1 MMKRL
6 KKVFI
11 MVMSLTV
18 FLSLAYTQVCAYGY
32 KVTLYTGNQGTI
44 NGENEMNIDVSKGQM
59 VSLDLSKIEL
69 PQDSKYY
76 VKGIRLSGHDSVD
89 NLDPTTFVVNS
100 DLDYV
105 VVYGVK
111 GNQVAYTIRYVDE
124 NGNQLSED
132 MVLYGNVGDK
142 PVVAYKYIDNYVP
155 QAYALTKTLVEN
167 EKENI
172 FTFTYKPG
180 ETGEVIENTNVVTT
194 VISTTPSINT
204 NGNQGNNGTGNT
216 TSGTQNNDGNTTTSE
231 DEDVPQG
238 VVDLDDEDTPK
249 SNISVNNEKN
259 SSAPIYVGIAISLAA
274 IVGIIVAFMAIRK
287 RRI

>member
-6 KKVFI
+6 KKLFI
-11 MVMSLTV
+11 MMMSLTV

-44 NGENEMNIDVSKGQM
+44 NSQNEMSINVSKGQM
-59 VSLDLSKIEL
+59 VSLDLSQIEL

-89 NLDPTTFVVNS
+89 NLDPATFVVNG

-111 GNQVAYTIRYVDE
+111 GNQVSYTIRYVDE
-124 NGNQLSED
+124 NGKQLSED
-132 MVLYGNVGDK
+132 TVLYGNVGDK
-142 PVVAYKYIDNYVP
+142 PVVAYKYIDSYIP
-155 QAYALTKTLVEN
+155 QSYALTKTLVEN
-167 EKENI
+167 EKENV

-180 ETGEVIENTNVVTT
+180 ETGEIIENTNIVTT
-194 VISTTPSINT
+194 VISTTPST
-204 NGNQGNNGTGNT
+204 NANQGNNGTGNAT
-216 TSGTQNNDGNTTTSE
+216 GVTQNNDGDTTTAG

-238 VVDLDDEDTPK
+238 LVDLDDEDTP
-249 SNISVNNEKN
+249 
-259 SSAPIYVGIAISLAA
+259 
-274 IVGIIVAFMAIRK
+274 
-287 RRI
+287 

>member
-1 MMKRL
+1 MMKRF

-259 SSAPIYVGIAISLAA
+259 SSTPIYAGVAISLAA

>member
-6 KKVFI
+6 KKLFI
-11 MVMSLTV
+11 MMMSLTV

-44 NGENEMNIDVSKGQM
+44 NSQNEMSINVSKGQM
-59 VSLDLSKIEL
+59 VSLDLSQIEL

-89 NLDPTTFVVNS
+89 NLDPATFVVNG

-124 NGNQLSED
+124 NGKQLSED
-132 MVLYGNVGDK
+132 TVLYGNVGDK
-142 PVVAYKYIDNYVP
+142 PVVAYKYIDSYIP
-155 QAYALTKTLVEN
+155 QSYALTKTLVEN
-167 EKENI
+167 EKENV

-180 ETGEVIENTNVVTT
+180 ETGEIIENTNIVTT
-194 VISTTPSINT
+194 VISTTPST
-204 NGNQGNNGTGNT
+204 NANQGNNGTGNAT
-216 TSGTQNNDGNTTTSE
+216 GVTQNNDGDTTTAG

-238 VVDLDDEDTPK
+238 LVDLDDEDTPK
-249 SNISVNNEKN
+249 SNISVNNKKN
-259 SSAPIYVGIAISLAA
+259 SSTPIYAGIAISLAA
-274 IVGIIVAFMAIRK
+274 IVGIIVAFMTIRK
-287 RRI
+287 KRV

>member
-6 KKVFI
+6 KKLFI
-11 MVMSLTV
+11 MMMSLTV

-44 NGENEMNIDVSKGQM
+44 NSQNEMSINVSKGQM
-59 VSLDLSKIEL
+59 VSLDLSQIEL

-89 NLDPTTFVVNS
+89 NLDPATFVVNG

-124 NGNQLSED
+124 NGKQLSED
-132 MVLYGNVGDK
+132 TVLYGNVGDK
-142 PVVAYKYIDNYVP
+142 PVVAYKYIDSYIP
-155 QAYALTKTLVEN
+155 QAYALTKTLVEK
-167 EKENI
+167 EKENV

-180 ETGEVIENTNVVTT
+180 ETGEIIENTNVVTT
-194 VISTTPSINT
+194 VISTTPST
-204 NGNQGNNGTGNT
+204 NANQGNNGTGNAT
-216 TSGTQNNDGNTTTSE
+216 GGTQNNDGDTTTAG

-238 VVDLDDEDTPK
+238 LVDLDDEDTPK

-259 SSAPIYVGIAISLAA
+259 SSTPIYAGIAISLAA
-274 IVGIIVAFMAIRK
+274 IVGIIVAFMTIRK
-287 RRI
+287 KRV

>member
-6 KKVFI
+6 KKLFI
-11 MVMSLTV
+11 MMMSLTV

-44 NGENEMNIDVSKGQM
+44 NSQNEMSINVSKGQM
-59 VSLDLSKIEL
+59 VSLDLSQIEL

-89 NLDPTTFVVNS
+89 NLDPATFVVNG

-124 NGNQLSED
+124 NGKQLSED
-132 MVLYGNVGDK
+132 IVLYGNVGDK
-142 PVVAYKYIDNYVP
+142 PVVAYKYIDSYIP

-167 EKENI
+167 EKENV

-180 ETGEVIENTNVVTT
+180 ETGEIIENTNIVTT
-194 VISTTPSINT
+194 VISTTPST
-204 NGNQGNNGTGNT
+204 NANQGNNGTGNAT
-216 TSGTQNNDGNTTTSE
+216 GGTQNNDGDTTTAG

-238 VVDLDDEDTPK
+238 LVDLDDEDTPK

-259 SSAPIYVGIAISLAA
+259 NSTPIYAGIAISLAA
-274 IVGIIVAFMAIRK
+274 IVGIIVAFMTIRK
-287 RRI
+287 KRV

>member
-6 KKVFI
+6 KKLFI
-11 MVMSLTV
+11 MMMSLTV

-44 NGENEMNIDVSKGQM
+44 NSQNKTSINVSKGQM
-59 VSLDLSKIEL
+59 VSLDLSQIEL

-89 NLDPTTFVVNS
+89 NLDPATFVVNG

-124 NGNQLSED
+124 NGKQLSED
-132 MVLYGNVGDK
+132 TILYGNVGDK
-142 PVVAYKYIDNYVP
+142 PVVAYKYIDSYIP

-167 EKENI
+167 EKENV

-180 ETGEVIENTNVVTT
+180 ETGEIIENTNIVTT
-194 VISTTPSINT
+194 VISTTPST
-204 NGNQGNNGTGNT
+204 NANQGNNGTGNAT
-216 TSGTQNNDGNTTTSE
+216 GGTQNNDGDTTTAG

-238 VVDLDDEDTPK
+238 LVDLDDEDTPK
-249 SNISVNNEKN
+249 SNISVNNKKN
-259 SSAPIYVGIAISLAA
+259 SSTPIYAGIAISLAA
-274 IVGIIVAFMAIRK
+274 IVGIIVAFMTIRK
-287 RRI
+287 KRV

>member
-1 MMKRL
+1 MMMRL
-6 KKVFI
+6 KKLFI
-11 MVMSLTV
+11 MMMSLTV

-44 NGENEMNIDVSKGQM
+44 NSQNEMSINVSKGQM
-59 VSLDLSKIEL
+59 VSLDLSQIEL

-89 NLDPTTFVVNS
+89 NLDPATFVVNG

-111 GNQVAYTIRYVDE
+111 GNQISYTIRYVDE
-124 NGNQLSED
+124 NGKQLSED
-132 MVLYGNVGDK
+132 TVLYGNVGDK
-142 PVVAYKYIDNYVP
+142 PVVAYKYIDSYIP
-155 QAYALTKTLVEN
+155 QSYALTKTLVEN
-167 EKENI
+167 EKENV

-180 ETGEVIENTNVVTT
+180 ETGEIIENTNIVTT
-194 VISTTPSINT
+194 VISTTPST
-204 NGNQGNNGTGNT
+204 NANQGNNGTGNAT
-216 TSGTQNNDGNTTTSE
+216 GVTQNNDGDTTTAG

-238 VVDLDDEDTPK
+238 LVDLDDEDTPK

-259 SSAPIYVGIAISLAA
+259 NSTPIYAGIAISLAA
-274 IVGIIVAFMAIRK
+274 IVGIIVAFMTIRK
-287 RRI
+287 KRV

>member
-6 KKVFI
+6 KKLFI
-11 MVMSLTV
+11 MMMSLTV

-44 NGENEMNIDVSKGQM
+44 NSQNEMSINVSKGQM
-59 VSLDLSKIEL
+59 VSLDLSQIEL

-89 NLDPTTFVVNS
+89 NLDPATFVVNG

-111 GNQVAYTIRYVDE
+111 GNQVSYTIRYVDE
-124 NGNQLSED
+124 NGKQLSED
-132 MVLYGNVGDK
+132 TVLYGNVGDK
-142 PVVAYKYIDNYVP
+142 PVVAYKYIDSYIP

-167 EKENI
+167 EKENV

-180 ETGEVIENTNVVTT
+180 ETGEIIENTNIVTT
-194 VISTTPSINT
+194 VISTTPST
-204 NGNQGNNGTGNT
+204 NANQGNNGTGNAT
-216 TSGTQNNDGNTTTSE
+216 GVTQNNDGDTTTAG

-238 VVDLDDEDTPK
+238 LVDLDDEDTPK
-249 SNISVNNEKN
+249 SNISVNNKKN
-259 SSAPIYVGIAISLAA
+259 SSTPIYAGIAISLAA
-274 IVGIIVAFMAIRK
+274 IVGIIVAFMTIRK
-287 RRI
+287 KRV

>member
-6 KKVFI
+6 KKLFI
-11 MVMSLTV
+11 MMMSLTI

-44 NGENEMNIDVSKGQM
+44 NSQNKTSINVSKGQM
-59 VSLDLSKIEL
+59 VSLDLSQIEL

-89 NLDPTTFVVNS
+89 NLDPATFVVNG

-124 NGNQLSED
+124 NGKQLSED
-132 MVLYGNVGDK
+132 TVLYGNVGDK
-142 PVVAYKYIDNYVP
+142 PVVAYKYIDSYIP

-167 EKENI
+167 EKENV

-180 ETGEVIENTNVVTT
+180 ETGEIIENTNIVTT
-194 VISTTPSINT
+194 VISTTPST
-204 NGNQGNNGTGNT
+204 NANQGNNGTGNAT
-216 TSGTQNNDGNTTTSE
+216 GGTQNNDGDTTTAG

-238 VVDLDDEDTPK
+238 LVDLDDEDTPK
-249 SNISVNNEKN
+249 SNISVNNKKN
-259 SSAPIYVGIAISLAA
+259 SSTPIYAGIAISLAA
-274 IVGIIVAFMAIRK
+274 IVGIIVAFMTIRK
-287 RRI
+287 KRV

>member
-6 KKVFI
+6 KKLFI
-11 MVMSLTV
+11 MMMSLTV

-44 NGENEMNIDVSKGQM
+44 NSQNEMSINVSKGQM
-59 VSLDLSKIEL
+59 VSLDLSQIEL

-89 NLDPTTFVVNS
+89 NLDPATFVVNG

-124 NGNQLSED
+124 NGKQLSED
-132 MVLYGNVGDK
+132 SVLYGNVGDK
-142 PVVAYKYIDNYVP
+142 PVVAYKYIDSYIP

-167 EKENI
+167 EKENV
-172 FTFTYKPG
+172 FTFIYKPG
-180 ETGEVIENTNVVTT
+180 ETGEIIENTNIVTT
-194 VISTTPSINT
+194 VISTTPST
-204 NGNQGNNGTGNT
+204 NANQGNNGTGNAT
-216 TSGTQNNDGNTTTSE
+216 GGTQNNDGDTTTAG

-238 VVDLDDEDTPK
+238 LVDLDDEDTPK

-259 SSAPIYVGIAISLAA
+259 SSTPIYAGIAISLAA
-274 IVGIIVAFMAIRK
+274 IVGIIVAFMTIRK
-287 RRI
+287 KRV

>member
-1 MMKRL
+1 MMMRL
-6 KKVFI
+6 KKLFI
-11 MVMSLTV
+11 MMMSLTV

-44 NGENEMNIDVSKGQM
+44 NSQNEMSINVSKGQM
-59 VSLDLSKIEL
+59 VSLDLSQIEL

-89 NLDPTTFVVNS
+89 NLDPATFVVNG

-111 GNQVAYTIRYVDE
+111 GNQISYTIRYVDE
-124 NGNQLSED
+124 NGKQLSED
-132 MVLYGNVGDK
+132 TVLYGNVGDK
-142 PVVAYKYIDNYVP
+142 PVVAYKYIDRYIP
-155 QAYALTKTLVEN
+155 QSYALTKTLVEN
-167 EKENI
+167 EKENV

-180 ETGEVIENTNVVTT
+180 ETGEIIENTNIVTT
-194 VISTTPSINT
+194 VISTTPST
-204 NGNQGNNGTGNT
+204 NANQGNNGTGNAT
-216 TSGTQNNDGNTTTSE
+216 GVTQNNDGDTTTAG

-238 VVDLDDEDTPK
+238 LVDLDDEDTPK

-259 SSAPIYVGIAISLAA
+259 SSTPIYAGIAISLAA
-274 IVGIIVAFMAIRK
+274 IVGIIVAFMTIRK
-287 RRI
+287 KRV

>member
-6 KKVFI
+6 KKLFI
-11 MVMSLTV
+11 MMMSLTV

-44 NGENEMNIDVSKGQM
+44 NSQNEMSINVSKGQM
-59 VSLDLSKIEL
+59 VSLDLSQIEL

-89 NLDPTTFVVNS
+89 NLDPATFVVNG

-124 NGNQLSED
+124 NGKQLSED
-132 MVLYGNVGDK
+132 TVLYGNVGDK
-142 PVVAYKYIDNYVP
+142 PVVAYKYIDSYIP

-167 EKENI
+167 EKEKV

-180 ETGEVIENTNVVTT
+180 ETGEIIENTNVVTT
-194 VISTTPSINT
+194 VISTTPST
-204 NGNQGNNGTGNT
+204 NANQGNNGTGNAT
-216 TSGTQNNDGNTTTSE
+216 GRTQNNDGDTTTAG

-238 VVDLDDEDTPK
+238 LVDLDDEDTPK

-259 SSAPIYVGIAISLAA
+259 SSTPIYAGIAISLAA
-274 IVGIIVAFMAIRK
+274 IVGIIVAFMTIRK
-287 RRI
+287 KRV

>member
-6 KKVFI
+6 KKLFI
-11 MVMSLTV
+11 MMMSLTV

-44 NGENEMNIDVSKGQM
+44 NSQNEMSINVSKGQM
-59 VSLDLSKIEL
+59 VSLDLSQIEL

-89 NLDPTTFVVNS
+89 NLDPATFVVNG
-100 DLDYV
+100 DLDCV

-111 GNQVAYTIRYVDE
+111 GNQVSYTIRYVDE
-124 NGNQLSED
+124 NGKQLSED
-132 MVLYGNVGDK
+132 TVLYGNVGDK
-142 PVVAYKYIDNYVP
+142 PVVAYKYIDSYIP
-155 QAYALTKTLVEN
+155 QSYALTKTLVKN
-167 EKENI
+167 EKENV

-180 ETGEVIENTNVVTT
+180 ETGEIIENTNIVTT
-194 VISTTPSINT
+194 VISTTPST
-204 NGNQGNNGTGNT
+204 NANQGNNGTGNAT
-216 TSGTQNNDGNTTTSE
+216 GVTQNNDGDTTTAG

-238 VVDLDDEDTPK
+238 LVDLDDEDTPK

-259 SSAPIYVGIAISLAA
+259 SSTPIYAGIAISLAA
-274 IVGIIVAFMAIRK
+274 IVGIIVAFMTIRK
-287 RRI
+287 KRV

>member
-1 MMKRL
+1 MMMRL
-6 KKVFI
+6 KKLFI
-11 MVMSLTV
+11 MMMSLTV

-44 NGENEMNIDVSKGQM
+44 NSQNEMSINVSKGQM
-59 VSLDLSKIEL
+59 VSLDLSQIEL

-89 NLDPTTFVVNS
+89 NLDPATFVVNG

-124 NGNQLSED
+124 NGKQLSED
-132 MVLYGNVGDK
+132 TVLYGNVGDK
-142 PVVAYKYIDNYVP
+142 PVVAYKYIDSYIP
-155 QAYALTKTLVEN
+155 QSYALTKTLVEN
-167 EKENI
+167 EKENV
-172 FTFTYKPG
+172 FTFTYKRG
-180 ETGEVIENTNVVTT
+180 ETGEIIENTNIVTT
-194 VISTTPSINT
+194 VISTTPST
-204 NGNQGNNGTGNT
+204 NANQGNNGTGNAT
-216 TSGTQNNDGNTTTSE
+216 GVTQNNDGDTATAG

-238 VVDLDDEDTPK
+238 LVDLDDEDTPK

-259 SSAPIYVGIAISLAA
+259 SSTPIYAGIAISLAA
-274 IVGIIVAFMAIRK
+274 IVGIIVAFMTIRK
-287 RRI
+287 KRV

>member
-1 MMKRL
+1 MMMRL
-6 KKVFI
+6 KKLFI
-11 MVMSLTV
+11 MMMSLTV

-44 NGENEMNIDVSKGQM
+44 NSQNEMSINVSKGQM
-59 VSLDLSKIEL
+59 VSLDLSQIEL

-89 NLDPTTFVVNS
+89 NLDPATFVVNG

-124 NGNQLSED
+124 NGKQLSED
-132 MVLYGNVGDK
+132 TVLYGNVGDK
-142 PVVAYKYIDNYVP
+142 PVVAYKYIDSYIP
-155 QAYALTKTLVEN
+155 QSYALTKTLVEN
-167 EKENI
+167 EKENV
-172 FTFTYKPG
+172 FTFTYKSG
-180 ETGEVIENTNVVTT
+180 ETGEIIENTNIVTT
-194 VISTTPSINT
+194 VISTTPST
-204 NGNQGNNGTGNT
+204 NANQGNNGTGNAT
-216 TSGTQNNDGNTTTSE
+216 GVTQNNDGDTATAG

-238 VVDLDDEDTPK
+238 LVDLDDEDTPK

-259 SSAPIYVGIAISLAA
+259 SSTPIYAGIAISLAA
-274 IVGIIVAFMAIRK
+274 IVGIIVAFMTIRK
-287 RRI
+287 KRV

>member
-6 KKVFI
+6 KKLFI
-11 MVMSLTV
+11 MMMSLTI

-44 NGENEMNIDVSKGQM
+44 NSQNEMSINVSKGQM
-59 VSLDLSKIEL
+59 VSLDLSQIEL

-89 NLDPTTFVVNS
+89 NLDPATFVVNG

-124 NGNQLSED
+124 NGKQLSED
-132 MVLYGNVGDK
+132 TVLYGNVGDK
-142 PVVAYKYIDNYVP
+142 PVVAYKYIDSYIP

-167 EKENI
+167 EKENV

-180 ETGEVIENTNVVTT
+180 ETGEIIENTNIVTT
-194 VISTTPSINT
+194 VISTTPST
-204 NGNQGNNGTGNT
+204 NANQGNNGTGNARG
-216 TSGTQNNDGNTTTSE
+216 GTQNNDGDTTTAG

-238 VVDLDDEDTPK
+238 LVDLDDEDTPK
-249 SNISVNNEKN
+249 SNISVNNKKN
-259 SSAPIYVGIAISLAA
+259 SSTPIYAGIAISLAA
-274 IVGIIVAFMAIRK
+274 IVGIIVAFMTIRK
-287 RRI
+287 KRV

>member
-6 KKVFI
+6 KKLFI
-11 MVMSLTV
+11 MMMSLTV

-32 KVTLYTGNQGTI
+32 KVILYTGNQGTI
-44 NGENEMNIDVSKGQM
+44 NSQNEMSINVSKGQM
-59 VSLDLSKIEL
+59 VSLDLSQIEL

-89 NLDPTTFVVNS
+89 NLDPATFVVNG

-124 NGNQLSED
+124 NGKQLSED
-132 MVLYGNVGDK
+132 TVLYGNVGDK
-142 PVVAYKYIDNYVP
+142 PVVAYKYIDSYIP

-167 EKENI
+167 EKENV

-180 ETGEVIENTNVVTT
+180 ETGEIIENTNIVTT
-194 VISTTPSINT
+194 VISTTPST
-204 NGNQGNNGTGNT
+204 NANQGNNGTGNARG
-216 TSGTQNNDGNTTTSE
+216 GTQNNDGDTTTAG

-238 VVDLDDEDTPK
+238 LVDLDDEDTPK
-249 SNISVNNEKN
+249 SNISVNNKKN
-259 SSAPIYVGIAISLAA
+259 SSTPIYAGIAISLAA
-274 IVGIIVAFMAIRK
+274 IVGIIVAFMTIRK
-287 RRI
+287 KRV

>member
-6 KKVFI
+6 KKLFI
-11 MVMSLTV
+11 MMMSLTV

-44 NGENEMNIDVSKGQM
+44 NSQNEMSINVSKGQM
-59 VSLDLSKIEL
+59 VSLDLSQIEL

-89 NLDPTTFVVNS
+89 NLDPATFVVNG

-124 NGNQLSED
+124 NGKQLSED
-132 MVLYGNVGDK
+132 TVLYGNVGDK
-142 PVVAYKYIDNYVP
+142 PVVAYKYIDSYIP

-167 EKENI
+167 EKENV

-180 ETGEVIENTNVVTT
+180 ETGEIIENTNIVTT
-194 VISTTPSINT
+194 VISTTPST
-204 NGNQGNNGTGNT
+204 NANQGNNGTGNAT
-216 TSGTQNNDGNTTTSE
+216 GVTQNNDGDTTTAG

-238 VVDLDDEDTPK
+238 LVDLDDEDTPK
-249 SNISVNNEKN
+249 SNISVNNKKN
-259 SSAPIYVGIAISLAA
+259 SSTPIYAGIAISLAA
-274 IVGIIVAFMAIRK
+274 IVGIIVAFMTIRK
-287 RRI
+287 KRV

>member
-1 MMKRL
+1 MMMRL
-6 KKVFI
+6 KKLFI
-11 MVMSLTV
+11 MMMSLTV

-44 NGENEMNIDVSKGQM
+44 NSQNEMSINVSKGQM
-59 VSLDLSKIEL
+59 VSLDLSQIEL

-89 NLDPTTFVVNS
+89 NLDPATFVVNG

-124 NGNQLSED
+124 NGKQLSED
-132 MVLYGNVGDK
+132 TVLYGNVGDK
-142 PVVAYKYIDNYVP
+142 PVVAYKYIDSYIP
-155 QAYALTKTLVEN
+155 QSYALTKTLVEN
-167 EKENI
+167 EKENV

-180 ETGEVIENTNVVTT
+180 ETGEIIENTNIVTT
-194 VISTTPSINT
+194 VISTTPST
-204 NGNQGNNGTGNT
+204 NANQGNNGTGNAT
-216 TSGTQNNDGNTTTSE
+216 GVTQNNDGDTATAG

-238 VVDLDDEDTPK
+238 LVDLDDEDTPK

-259 SSAPIYVGIAISLAA
+259 SSTPIYAGIEISLAA
-274 IVGIIVAFMAIRK
+274 IVGIIVAFMTIRK
-287 RRI
+287 KRV

>member
-6 KKVFI
+6 KKLFI
-11 MVMSLTV
+11 MMMSLTV

-44 NGENEMNIDVSKGQM
+44 NSQNEMSINVSKGQM
-59 VSLDLSKIEL
+59 VSLDLSQIEL

-89 NLDPTTFVVNS
+89 NLDPATFVVNG

-111 GNQVAYTIRYVDE
+111 GNQVSYTIRY
-124 NGNQLSED
+124 
-132 MVLYGNVGDK
+132 GDK
-142 PVVAYKYIDNYVP
+142 QFVAYKYIDSYIP
-155 QAYALTKTLVEN
+155 QSYALTKTLVEN
-167 EKENI
+167 EKENV

-180 ETGEVIENTNVVTT
+180 ETGEIIENTNIVTT
-194 VISTTPSINT
+194 VISTTPST
-204 NGNQGNNGTGNT
+204 NANQGNNGTGNAT
-216 TSGTQNNDGNTTTSE
+216 GVTQNNDGDTTTAG

-238 VVDLDDEDTPK
+238 LVDLDDEDTPK

-259 SSAPIYVGIAISLAA
+259 SSTPIYAGIAISLAA
-274 IVGIIVAFMAIRK
+274 IVGIIVAFMTIRK
-287 RRI
+287 KRV

>member
-6 KKVFI
+6 KKLFI
-11 MVMSLTV
+11 MMMSLTV

-44 NGENEMNIDVSKGQM
+44 NSQNEMSINVSKGQM
-59 VSLDLSKIEL
+59 VSLDLSQIEL

-89 NLDPTTFVVNS
+89 NLDPATFVVNG

-124 NGNQLSED
+124 NGKQLSED
-132 MVLYGNVGDK
+132 TVLYGNVGDK
-142 PVVAYKYIDNYVP
+142 PVVAYKYIDSYIP

-167 EKENI
+167 EKENV
-172 FTFTYKPG
+172 FTFTYNPG
-180 ETGEVIENTNVVTT
+180 ETGEIIENTNIVTT
-194 VISTTPSINT
+194 VISTTPST
-204 NGNQGNNGTGNT
+204 SANQGNNGTGNAT
-216 TSGTQNNDGNTTTSE
+216 GGTQNNDEDMTTAG

-238 VVDLDDEDTPK
+238 LVDLDDEDTPK

-259 SSAPIYVGIAISLAA
+259 SSTPIYAGIAISLAA
-274 IVGIIVAFMAIRK
+274 IVGIIVAFKTIRK
-287 RRI
+287 KRV

>member
-6 KKVFI
+6 KKLFI
-11 MVMSLTV
+11 MMMSLTV

-44 NGENEMNIDVSKGQM
+44 NSQNEMSINVSKGQM
-59 VSLDLSKIEL
+59 VSLDLSQIEL

-89 NLDPTTFVVNS
+89 NLDPATFVVNG

-124 NGNQLSED
+124 NGKQLSED
-132 MVLYGNVGDK
+132 TVLYGNVGDK
-142 PVVAYKYIDNYVP
+142 PVVAYKYIDSYIP

-167 EKENI
+167 EKENV
-172 FTFTYKPG
+172 FTFSYKPG
-180 ETGEVIENTNVVTT
+180 ETGEIIENTNIVTT
-194 VISTTPSINT
+194 VISTTPST
-204 NGNQGNNGTGNT
+204 NANQGNNGTGNAT
-216 TSGTQNNDGNTTTSE
+216 GGTQNNDGDTTTAG

-238 VVDLDDEDTPK
+238 LVDLDDEDTPK
-249 SNISVNNEKN
+249 SNISVNNKKN
-259 SSAPIYVGIAISLAA
+259 SSTPIYAGIAISLAA
-274 IVGIIVAFMAIRK
+274 IVGIIVAFMTIRK
-287 RRI
+287 KRV

>member
-1 MMKRL
+1 MMMRL
-6 KKVFI
+6 KKLFI
-11 MVMSLTV
+11 MMMSLTV

-44 NGENEMNIDVSKGQM
+44 NSQNEMSINVSKGQM
-59 VSLDLSKIEL
+59 VSLDLSQIEL

-89 NLDPTTFVVNS
+89 NLDPATFVVNG

-124 NGNQLSED
+124 NGKQLSED
-132 MVLYGNVGDK
+132 TVLYGNVVDK
-142 PVVAYKYIDNYVP
+142 PVVAYKYIDSYIP
-155 QAYALTKTLVEN
+155 QSYALTKTLVEN
-167 EKENI
+167 EKENV

-180 ETGEVIENTNVVTT
+180 ETGEIIENTNIVTT
-194 VISTTPSINT
+194 VISTTPST
-204 NGNQGNNGTGNT
+204 NANQGNNGTGNAT
-216 TSGTQNNDGNTTTSE
+216 GVTQNNDGDTTTAG

-238 VVDLDDEDTPK
+238 LVDLDDEDTPK

-259 SSAPIYVGIAISLAA
+259 SSTPIYAGIAISLAA
-274 IVGIIVAFMAIRK
+274 IVGIIVAFMTIRK
-287 RRI
+287 KRV

>member
-6 KKVFI
+6 KWLFI
-11 MVMSLTV
+11 MMMSLTV

-44 NGENEMNIDVSKGQM
+44 NSQNEMSINVSKGQM
-59 VSLDLSKIEL
+59 VSLDLSQIEL

-89 NLDPTTFVVNS
+89 NLDPATFVVNG

-124 NGNQLSED
+124 NGKQLSED
-132 MVLYGNVGDK
+132 TVLYGNVGDK
-142 PVVAYKYIDNYVP
+142 PVVAYKYIDSYIP

-167 EKENI
+167 EKENV

-180 ETGEVIENTNVVTT
+180 ETGEIIENTNIVTT
-194 VISTTPSINT
+194 VISTTPST
-204 NGNQGNNGTGNT
+204 NANQGNNGTGNAT
-216 TSGTQNNDGNTTTSE
+216 GGTQNNDGDTTTAG

-238 VVDLDDEDTPK
+238 LVDLDDEDTPK

-259 SSAPIYVGIAISLAA
+259 NSTPIYAGIAISLAA
-274 IVGIIVAFMAIRK
+274 IVGIIVAFMTIRK
-287 RRI
+287 KRV

>member
-6 KKVFI
+6 KKLFI
-11 MVMSLTV
+11 MMMSLTV

-44 NGENEMNIDVSKGQM
+44 NSQNEMSINVSKGQM
-59 VSLDLSKIEL
+59 VSLDLSQIEL

-89 NLDPTTFVVNS
+89 NLDPATFVVNG

-124 NGNQLSED
+124 KGKQLSED
-132 MVLYGNVGDK
+132 TVLYGNVGDK
-142 PVVAYKYIDNYVP
+142 PVVAYKYIDSYIP

-167 EKENI
+167 EKENV

-180 ETGEVIENTNVVTT
+180 ETGEIIENTNIVTT
-194 VISTTPSINT
+194 VISTTPST
-204 NGNQGNNGTGNT
+204 NANQGNNGTGNAT
-216 TSGTQNNDGNTTTSE
+216 GGTQNNDGDTTTAG

-238 VVDLDDEDTPK
+238 LVDLDDEDTPK
-249 SNISVNNEKN
+249 SNISVNNKKN
-259 SSAPIYVGIAISLAA
+259 SSTPIYAGIAISLAA
-274 IVGIIVAFMAIRK
+274 IVGIIVAFMTIRK
-287 RRI
+287 KRV

>member
-6 KKVFI
+6 KKLFI
-11 MVMSLTV
+11 MMMSLTV

-44 NGENEMNIDVSKGQM
+44 NSQNEMSINVSKGQM
-59 VSLDLSKIEL
+59 VSLDLSQIEL
-69 PQDSKYY
+69 PKDSKYY

-89 NLDPTTFVVNS
+89 NLDPATFVVNG

-124 NGNQLSED
+124 NGKQLSED
-132 MVLYGNVGDK
+132 TVLYGNVGDK
-142 PVVAYKYIDNYVP
+142 PVVAYKYIDSYIP

-167 EKENI
+167 EKENV

-180 ETGEVIENTNVVTT
+180 ETGEIIENTNIVTT
-194 VISTTPSINT
+194 VISTTPST
-204 NGNQGNNGTGNT
+204 NANQGNNGTGNAT
-216 TSGTQNNDGNTTTSE
+216 GGTQNNDGDTTTAG

-238 VVDLDDEDTPK
+238 LVDLDDEDTPK
-249 SNISVNNEKN
+249 SNISVNNKKN
-259 SSAPIYVGIAISLAA
+259 SSTPIYAGIAISLAA
-274 IVGIIVAFMAIRK
+274 IVGIIVAFMTIRK
-287 RRI
+287 KRV

>member
-1 MMKRL
+1 MMERL
-6 KKVFI
+6 KKLFI
-11 MVMSLTV
+11 MMMSLTV

-44 NGENEMNIDVSKGQM
+44 NSQNEMSINVSKGQM
-59 VSLDLSKIEL
+59 VSLDLSQIEL

-111 GNQVAYTIRYVDE
+111 GEQVAYTIRYVDE
-124 NGNQLSED
+124 NGKQLSED
-132 MVLYGNVGDK
+132 TVLYGNVGDK
-142 PVVAYKYIDNYVP
+142 PVVAYKYIDSYIP

-194 VISTTPSINT
+194 VISTTPST
-204 NGNQGNNGTGNT
+204 NANQGNNGTGNAT
-216 TSGTQNNDGNTTTSE
+216 GGTQNNDGDTTTAG

-238 VVDLDDEDTPK
+238 LVDLDDEDTPK

-259 SSAPIYVGIAISLAA
+259 SSTPIYAGIAISLAA
-274 IVGIIVAFMAIRK
+274 IVGIIVAFMTLRK
-287 RRI
+287 KRV

>member
-1 MMKRL
+1 MMMRL
-6 KKVFI
+6 KKLFI
-11 MVMSLTV
+11 MMMSLKV

-44 NGENEMNIDVSKGQM
+44 NSQNEMSINVSKGQM
-59 VSLDLSKIEL
+59 VSLDLSQIEL

-89 NLDPTTFVVNS
+89 NLDPATFVVNG

-124 NGNQLSED
+124 NGKQLSED
-132 MVLYGNVGDK
+132 TVLYGNVGDK
-142 PVVAYKYIDNYVP
+142 PVVAYKYIDSYIP
-155 QAYALTKTLVEN
+155 QSYALTKTLVEN
-167 EKENI
+167 EKENV

-180 ETGEVIENTNVVTT
+180 ETGEIIENTNIVTT
-194 VISTTPSINT
+194 VISTTPST
-204 NGNQGNNGTGNT
+204 NANQGNNGTGNAT
-216 TSGTQNNDGNTTTSE
+216 GVTQNNDGDTTTAG

-238 VVDLDDEDTPK
+238 LVDLDDEDTPK

-259 SSAPIYVGIAISLAA
+259 SSTPIYAGIAISLAA
-274 IVGIIVAFMAIRK
+274 IVGIIVAFMTIRK
-287 RRI
+287 KRV

>member
-6 KKVFI
+6 KKLFI
-11 MVMSLTV
+11 MMMSLTV

-44 NGENEMNIDVSKGQM
+44 NSQNKTSINVSKGQM
-59 VSLDLSKIEL
+59 VSLDLSQIEL

-89 NLDPTTFVVNS
+89 NLDPATFVVNG

-111 GNQVAYTIRYVDE
+111 GNQVAYTVRYVDE
-124 NGNQLSED
+124 NGKQLSED
-132 MVLYGNVGDK
+132 TILYGNVGDK
-142 PVVAYKYIDNYVP
+142 PVIAYKYIDSYIP

-167 EKENI
+167 EKENV

-180 ETGEVIENTNVVTT
+180 ETGEIIENTNIVTT
-194 VISTTPSINT
+194 VISTTPST
-204 NGNQGNNGTGNT
+204 NANQGNNGTGNAT
-216 TSGTQNNDGNTTTSE
+216 GGTQNNDGDTTTAG

-238 VVDLDDEDTPK
+238 LVDLDDEDTPK
-249 SNISVNNEKN
+249 SNISVNNKKN
-259 SSAPIYVGIAISLAA
+259 SSTPIYAGIAISLAA
-274 IVGIIVAFMAIRK
+274 IVGIIVAFMTIRK
-287 RRI
+287 KRV